1 VPLDLEGD
9 IGTSYPYLAS
19 AIGADLFTDTI
30 IEDGHLVLRLHV
42 LIELRRGIPD
52 ENEDELLVLISCN
65 ELSLFIFLCVEGHV
79 IAMVD

>member
-1 VPLDLEGD
+1 M
-9 IGTSYPYLAS
+9 
-19 AIGADLFTDTI
+19 
-30 IEDGHLVLRLHV
+30 